1 MSYRERLA
9 HWAVMRLLPNFQ
21 RVVIAR
27 FRSRVD
33 ADGYA
38 IRLRQLIPNAEIIVL
53 FDPQLE
59 RLNRLDPPGSNPEC

>member
-27 FRSRVD
+27 FRSRAD
-33 ADGYA
+33 ADGHA
-38 IRLRQLIPNAEIIVL
+38 IRLRQLTPDAEIIVL

-59 RLNRLDPPGSNPEC
+59 RPNWLNPPGSLR

>member
-9 HWAVMRLLPNFQ
+9 HWAVIRLLPNFQ

-27 FRSRVD
+27 FRSRAD
-33 ADGYA
+33 ADGHA
-38 IRLRQLIPNAEIIVL
+38 ICLRQLIPNAKIIVL

-59 RLNRLDPPGSNPEC
+59 RHSPEPLS